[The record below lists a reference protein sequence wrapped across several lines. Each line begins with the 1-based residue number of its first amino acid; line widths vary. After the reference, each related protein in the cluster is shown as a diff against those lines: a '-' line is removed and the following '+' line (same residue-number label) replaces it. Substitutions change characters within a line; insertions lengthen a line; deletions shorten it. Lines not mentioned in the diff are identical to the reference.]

1 MLIMEDKEEYK
12 EFVMTEKEKKAQEE
26 LLSIVHGD
34 MKKENHLP
42 NIVCTYP
49 KNKKEDDTIHS
60 NL

>member
-1 MLIMEDKEEYK
+1 MEDKEEYK
-12 EFVMTEKEKKAQEE
+12 EFVMTEEEKKAQEE
-26 LLSIVHGD
+26 LLSIVHGN

-42 NIVCTYP
+42 NIVCIYL